1 MLFIAPKQMLM
12 FITVMFLGVVSLT
25 RLCPVCLVKPAGG
38 LILCSYCAAHSCFVP
53 KFICGKCHEF
63 DLLGAI
69 LAKRTWKLQLKSEEH
84 WKNPS

>member
-38 LILCSYCAAHSCFVP
+38 LKSIHLSWLVLCCSLMFCAQVHM
-53 KFICGKCHEF
+53 
-63 DLLGAI
+63 
-69 LAKRTWKLQLKSEEH
+69 W
-84 WKNPS
+84 